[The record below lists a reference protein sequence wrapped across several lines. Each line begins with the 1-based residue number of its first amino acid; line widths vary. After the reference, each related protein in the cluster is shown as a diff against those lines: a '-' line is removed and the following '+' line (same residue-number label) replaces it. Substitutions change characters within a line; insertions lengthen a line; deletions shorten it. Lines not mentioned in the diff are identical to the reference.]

1 MEQEFAFI
9 ENWKTTLTK
18 QFHIRMVQRL
28 FFGKSS
34 KISKSKLLSLCSHWT
49 FIVFLKS
56 LFLMIPWDHWM
67 RNITT
72 VISAFFSENIKYNEE
87 EFGDK

>member
-18 QFHIRMVQRL
+18 QFQIRMVQRL

-34 KISKSKLLSLCSHWT
+34 KISKSKLP
-49 FIVFLKS
+49 S

-72 VISAFFSENIKYNEE
+72 VISAFFPKNIKYNEE
-87 EFGDK
+87 KFGDK